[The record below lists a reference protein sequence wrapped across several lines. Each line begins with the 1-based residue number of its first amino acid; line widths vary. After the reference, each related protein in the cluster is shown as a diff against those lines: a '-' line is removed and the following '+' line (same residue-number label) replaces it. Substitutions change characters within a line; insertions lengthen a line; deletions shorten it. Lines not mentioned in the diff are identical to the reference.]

1 MIFILLTAM
10 GLRKKILKAI
20 PDEVKISI
28 PVGIGMFIALIGLKN
43 AGLVVFS
50 GGGIGFAAFNVLGGK
65 ITYLSTMGAL
75 LALVGLI
82 AIGVLSAKNVKGG
95 ILWGMLGTAG
105 LYYIFAGLGCA
116 YCGFKHSHTTT

>member
-1 MIFILLTAM
+1 M
-10 GLRKKILKAI
+10 
-20 PDEVKISI
+20 KISI

-105 LYYIFAGLGCA
+105 FYYIFAGLSCA
-116 YCGFKHSHTTT
+116 WHDSDCLNIFKSITFDSPLHCVRRLG

>member
-1 MIFILLTAM
+1 MIFILLTAT
-10 GLRKKILKAI
+10 GLRKKILKDI

-50 GGGIGFAAFNVLGGK
+50 GGGIGLASFNVLGGK
-65 ITYLSTMGAL
+65 ITYLSTMVTL

-105 LYYIFAGLGCA
+105 FYYIFAGLGCA